1 MRVIAIV
8 DGYAGDMFGTIK
20 VINKGSIYHVTGSY
34 KAEELQARFPDVPRH
49 DLKGEYYSLL
59 ETAPD
64 AVHATHQFLEIPDD
78 DMLSETKK
86 EETLLH
92 NIN

>member
-8 DGYAGDMFGTIK
+8 DGYDGTIFNPIK

-34 KAEELQARFPDVPRH
+34 TAEELESRFPDVPPGF
-49 DLKGEYYSLL
+49 LNGEYYSLL
-59 ETAPD
+59 ETAPN
-64 AVHATHQFLEIPDD
+64 AAHATHQFLEIPDD
-78 DMLSETKK
+78 DLLSETKK

>member
-8 DGYAGDMFGTIK
+8 DGYAGDMRDPIK

-34 KAEELQARFPDVPRH
+34 TAEQLEAMNPSVP
-49 DLKGEYYSLL
+49 KGFLNGDYYMLL
-59 ETAPD
+59 ETSAYQ
-64 AVHATHQFLEIPDD
+64 VHATHQFLEIPDD

>member
-8 DGYAGDMFGTIK
+8 DGYAGDMSDPIK

-34 KAEELQARFPDVPRH
+34 TAKELQDKFPNIPRH

-64 AVHATHQFLEIPDD
+64 AVHATDQFLEIPDD